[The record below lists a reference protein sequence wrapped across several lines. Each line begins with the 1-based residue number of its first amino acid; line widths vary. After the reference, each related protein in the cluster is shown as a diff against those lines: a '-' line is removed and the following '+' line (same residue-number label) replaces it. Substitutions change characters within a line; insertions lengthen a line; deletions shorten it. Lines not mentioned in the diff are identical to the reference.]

1 MQTQPGVRTGPGLR
15 MNKIFAV
22 PVLAGAVVMSAAASA
37 APANSTAPE
46 AAAPIN
52 WTGFYVGGDIGG
64 FARHGHG
71 TSDFFQGSETPHSI
85 LGQSPNTSSA
95 AGGVHVGFNW
105 QFAPSWVAG
114 IEGDWQWTRSQFS
127 ACRPTDI
134 PGFACTENFRGFGTL
149 GDEVRSFGTVRGRLG
164 VAFERMLVYGTGG
177 AAFTDVRSSLGLDCV
192 PSGCGA
198 NGNPTTA
205 TTESSTHRTGWIAG
219 AGIERLFGQN
229 WLIRAEYLHADFGN
243 LSNTLFLPLLNCFDN
258 RSCGLSWSRNI
269 HFDMVRAGISYK
281 FGGF

>member
-1 MQTQPGVRTGPGLR
+1 MLAAILADLR
-15 MNKIFAV
+15 GM
-22 PVLAGAVVMSAAASA
+22 G
-37 APANSTAPE
+37 TAR
-46 AAAPIN
+46 PI
-52 WTGFYVGGDIGG
+52 
-64 FARHGHG
+64 
-71 TSDFFQGSETPHSI
+71 FFQGSETPHSI
-85 LGQSPNTSSA
+85 LGQSPNNSSA
-95 AGGVHVGFNW
+95 AAGVHVGFNW

-114 IEGDWQWTRSQFS
+114 IEGDWQWTHSRFS
-127 ACRPTDI
+127 GCRPTDI

-149 GDEVRSFGTVRGRLG
+149 GDEVQSFGTVRGRLG

-205 TTESSTHRTGWIAG
+205 TTESSTRRTGWIAG

-229 WLIRAEYLHADFGN
+229 WLIRAEYLHDDFGN
-243 LSNTLFLPLLNCFDN
+243 LSNTLLLPLRNCFDN

-269 HFDMVRAGISYK
+269 HFDTVRLGLSYK
-281 FGGF
+281 FSGF